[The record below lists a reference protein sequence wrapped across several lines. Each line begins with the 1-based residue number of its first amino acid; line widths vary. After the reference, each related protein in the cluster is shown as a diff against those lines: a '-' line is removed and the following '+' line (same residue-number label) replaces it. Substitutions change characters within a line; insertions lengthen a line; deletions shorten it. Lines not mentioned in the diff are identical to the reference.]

1 MQYDDQSHAGPPVVC
16 PCPRLA
22 KDRQPMPAETL
33 AQAQDRAAEP
43 DEAVPERRNF
53 RLGELTTAE
62 LDRERR
68 RMEAALR
75 RPFSDDIRAG
85 LRGRLE
91 AVVAEQADRARVR
104 REGIARAKADAAA
117 KAAERER
124 RGTAGG
130 T

>member
-1 MQYDDQSHAGPPVVC
+1 
-16 PCPRLA
+16 
-22 KDRQPMPAETL
+22 MPAEAQ

-43 DEAVPERRNF
+43 EEVTERPKF
-53 RLGELTTAE
+53 RLDEMTTAE
-62 LDRERR
+62 LVRERR

-75 RPFSDDIRAG
+75 RPFSDDIKAG

-91 AVVAEQADRARVR
+91 AVVAEQADRARMR

-117 KAAERER
+117 KAAEWER
-124 RGTAGG
+124 RGAARG